1 MIDESLLP
9 TIAGLAIGIGLVSV
23 LSLMIGSLNQERR
36 LFRGEFGSLTS
47 TCPEG
52 VDVASRSQECLFAG
66 VPNMMLLVGDTG
78 YGGDK
83 GSFCTE
89 QGCVD
94 TIFIVPDGRI
104 QVQQGSQITFAP
116 SGIKQPTQLG
126 ISIYKGENQLTDLKL
141 TPTRYVDTFEVD
153 LEKGEYIFFVGAH
166 WMKGEFS
173 EISATYYFNVSVQ

>member
-1 MIDESLLP
+1 MVTRDH
-9 TIAGLAIGIGLVSV
+9 SV
-23 LSLMIGSLNQERR
+23 QR
-36 LFRGEFGSLTS
+36 
-47 TCPEG
+47 
-52 VDVASRSQECLFAG
+52 
-66 VPNMMLLVGDTG
+66 
-78 YGGDK
+78 
-83 GSFCTE
+83 
-89 QGCVD
+89 
-94 TIFIVPDGRI
+94 RI

-153 LEKGEYIFFVGAH
+153 LEKGKYIFFVGAH